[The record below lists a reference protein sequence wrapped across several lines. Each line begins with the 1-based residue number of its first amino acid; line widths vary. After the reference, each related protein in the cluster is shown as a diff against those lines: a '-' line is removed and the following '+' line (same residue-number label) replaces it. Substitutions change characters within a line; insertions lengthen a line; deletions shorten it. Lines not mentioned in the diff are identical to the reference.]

1 MTEKETP
8 ENREQTISVTISAP
22 NPAWTLTIEE
32 VWLHDEEMW
41 VITRVKRKEG
51 VIAAQVITD
60 IEDSVTIEAPD
71 YPRTFF
77 IYGKTW
83 NWENETG
90 PSIQFIENLSLLKQQ
105 LQDAKRVYAIKKRK
119 E

>member
-1 MTEKETP
+1 MTEKDTP
-8 ENREQTISVTISAP
+8 KSGEQTISVTISAP
-22 NPAWTLTIEE
+22 SPAWTLTIEE
-32 VWLHDEEMW
+32 VWLHDEKMW
-41 VITRVKRKEG
+41 VIAQVKRKEG

-60 IEDSVTIEAPD
+60 IEDSVAIEAPD

-90 PSIQFIENLSLLKQQ
+90 PSIQFIENLSMLKQQ
-105 LQDAKRVYAIKKRK
+105 LQEGKRVYPT